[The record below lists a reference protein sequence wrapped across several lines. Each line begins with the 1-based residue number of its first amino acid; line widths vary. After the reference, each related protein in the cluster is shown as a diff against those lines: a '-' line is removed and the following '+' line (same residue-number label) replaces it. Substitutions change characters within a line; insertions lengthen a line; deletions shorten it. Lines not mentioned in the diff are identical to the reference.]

1 MRPQIYADRL
11 KTWAGWQKLT
21 AKERGSLPLPQPR
34 PPDRAQGHPSGSE
47 GY

>member
-11 KTWAGWQKLT
+11 KTWAGWQNLA
-21 AKERGSLPLPQPR
+21 AKKRGPLPRPR

-47 GY
+47 G